1 MTFWRPIAVA
11 VAFVLLPAVPILAQ
25 GPVAITGQVTSA
37 EEGAMEGVLVT
48 ARRDGAQFA
57 VSVSTNDRGVY
68 SFPAQ
73 RLGPGKYSIQI
84 RAVGY
89 ELAKPATTEVAQAR
103 TTRLDLRLRK
113 ARDLSVQLTSTEWFM
128 SWPGTDQQ
136 KESVYSCTNC
146 HSVERIAR
154 SKHNADEWLA
164 VFVRMA
170 SYANMTTDAHPQ
182 KRVTAPNPSRFG
194 SAIKNLAAYLATV
207 NLSATPEWSYDL
219 KSLPRIKGRGTR
231 AIVTEYFLPRAQ
243 IQPHDVIVDAD
254 GIVWYSNFGELNLGR
269 FDPKT
274 GELKEYPLP
283 LHRPGY
289 PQGQLDL
296 EFDADGNLWMGLMY
310 QGGVAKFDKKTQT
323 MQTWYLPADQMNEAT
338 QLNQVA
344 VNHAKVDGKIWTTN
358 VGLAGIHRLDLA
370 TGKWETFDA
379 YAGQPKTRRRG
390 IYQVVSDSHN
400 NAWFSDY
407 AGQDIGKIDA
417 KTGAVTLFRG
427 PTTRAR
433 PRRIRMDSQDRVWFA
448 EFGGEKIGM
457 FDTRTE
463 TFREWPVPTK
473 YTAPYDVVADKNGEI
488 WSSGME
494 NDRVQR
500 LNPRTGAFIEYLMPL
515 PRDPA
520 IGRVNVRRVFVDNST
535 SPVTFWVGNNHGASI
550 IKLEPLD

>member
-1 MTFWRPIAVA
+1 VTSWHSIAAA
-11 VAFVLLPAVPILAQ
+11 VFCLFLANPAAAQ
-25 GPVAITGQVTSA
+25 SPPAITGQVTSA
-37 EEGAMEGVLVT
+37 EEGPMEGVLVT
-48 ARRDGAQFA
+48 ARRDGATLA
-57 VSVSTNDRGVY
+57 ISVSTNERGVY
-68 SFPAQ
+68 SFPES
-73 RLGPGKYSIQI
+73 RLAPGQYSIVI

-89 ELAKPATTEVAQAR
+89 ELERPAVTAVARAQ
-103 TTRLDLRLRK
+103 TSTLDLKLRK
-113 ARDLSVQLTSTEWFM
+113 ASDLSQQLTSTEWFM

-146 HSVERIAR
+146 HSVDRIAR
-154 SKHNADEWLA
+154 SKHNAEEWLQ

-194 SAIKNLAAYLATV
+194 AEIMNLAAYLATV
-207 NLSATPEWSYDL
+207 NLSATPEWTYEF
-219 KSLPRIKGRGTR
+219 KTLPRIKGRGNR

-243 IQPHDVIVDAD
+243 IQPHDVMVDDD

-274 GELKEYPLP
+274 GELKEFPIP

-296 EFDADGNLWMGLMY
+296 EFDRDGNLWIGLMY

-323 MQTWYLPADQMNEAT
+323 MQTWYLPADEMNEAT

-344 VNHAKVDGKIWTTN
+344 VNNSNIDGKIWTTN
-358 VGLAGIHRLDLA
+358 VGLSGIHRLDLA

-379 YAGQPKTRRRG
+379 YTGQPKNRRRG
-390 IYQVVSDSHN
+390 IYQVVSDSQN

-417 KTGAVTLFRG
+417 KTGVVTLFQG
-427 PTTRAR
+427 PTQRAR
-433 PRRIRMDSQDRVWFA
+433 PRRIRMDAQDRVWFA
-448 EFGGEKIGM
+448 EFGGEKIGV
-457 FDTRTE
+457 FDTRNE
-463 TFREWPVPTK
+463 TFREWPVPTP
-473 YTAPYDVVADKNGEI
+473 YTAPYDVVADRNGEV

-500 LNPRTGAFIEYLMPL
+500 LDPRTGSFVEYLMPL
-515 PRDPA
+515 PRDGA
-520 IGRVNVRRVFVDNST
+520 IGRVNVRRVFVDNAT
-535 SPVTFWVGNNHGASI
+535 NPVTFWVGNNHGASI
-550 IKLEPLD
+550 IKIEPMD